1 MKIGEGVEWAVHL
14 CGVLGVVPDG
24 HTLPAGRLAE
34 FHELPPDYL
43 AKHLQ
48 ALSRAGIVTASR
60 GVKGG
65 YRLAKPAANI
75 TLLDIT
81 LAIEGSETAFQ
92 CTEIRQ
98 QGPCA
103 AAPAACKHHCQIAK
117 VFLDAETQWRRSLAS
132 VTVADI
138 IRTAASES
146 FDRER
151 RRTFQSWL
159 NSAVK

>member
-1 MKIGEGVEWAVHL
+1 MI
-14 CGVLGVVPDG
+14 
-24 HTLPAGRLAE
+24 
-34 FHELPPDYL
+34 FELPPDYL

-48 ALSRAGIVTASR
+48 ALSRAGIVKANR
-60 GVKGG
+60 GVNGG
-65 YRLAKPAANI
+65 YRLAKAAANI

-81 LAIEGSETAFQ
+81 LAIEGSEPAFR

-103 AAPAACKHHCQIAK
+103 AAPAACKHHCLIAK
-117 VFLDAETQWRRSLAS
+117 AFLDAETQWRRSLAS

-138 IRTAASES
+138 ITTATSES

-151 RRTFQSWL
+151 RRTFQSWM
-159 NSAVK
+159 NGAVK